1 MAFTYSLVWSGFL
14 LMAYSLKK
22 EEKRGTEIG
31 RCAWHGARGDRERER
46 VQSAE
51 CSRKVKG
58 TTQKG

>member
-46 VQSAE
+46 VQSAKE
-51 CSRKVKG
+51 KEG
-58 TTQKG
+58 E